1 MPTRAGRG
9 DAAKSCNDCYAIA
22 AVARDVWSKR
32 RLQYDG
38 NNLASC
44 HAGRLL
50 RSICCER
57 RHELPI
63 SLLAC
68 YQGPAERKA
77 NALSVRHR
85 CASWRNRGRGDL
97 PAMVARAPMDP
108 GDTCADGHDDL
119 GEGKKHLGCGI
130 VRFLFCHIAIT
141 LWDRFVLIPSLIL
154 GPFSLMFH
162 NAIGIPGLL

>member
-1 MPTRAGRG
+1 
-9 DAAKSCNDCYAIA
+9 
-22 AVARDVWSKR
+22 
-32 RLQYDG
+32 
-38 NNLASC
+38 
-44 HAGRLL
+44 
-50 RSICCER
+50 
-57 RHELPI
+57 
-63 SLLAC
+63 
-68 YQGPAERKA
+68 
-77 NALSVRHR
+77 
-85 CASWRNRGRGDL
+85 
-97 PAMVARAPMDP
+97 MVARAPMDP